1 MIKDK
6 IKSLV
11 EKKTGGNNK
20 KAIENLVVFLVLLII
35 TIISINAIWGKGKKE
50 KEEITETEYT
60 VLANTI
66 KDSNINEGNEYNLQQ
81 ELEDILSKI
90 EGVGKVKV
98 LVTYTESS
106 EIVAMYNE
114 NKNVSVTEE
123 ADTTGGTR
131 TIESTDSS
139 KEIIMDGENKPIT
152 EKLIMPKVEGA
163 IVIAEGGGNIN
174 IKSNIVQ
181 AVSAVTGVATHKI
194 QVFEMSK

>member
-6 IKSLV
+6 MKSLI
-11 EKKTGGNNK
+11 EKKMGGNNK
-20 KAIENLVVFLVLLII
+20 KAIENLVVFLILLII
-35 TIISINAIWGKGKKE
+35 TIISINIIWGKDKKE
-50 KEEITETEYT
+50 KEDIKESEYT

-66 KDSNINEGNEYNLQQ
+66 KDSNISEGNEYNLQQ

-106 EIVAMYNE
+106 EVVAIYNE
-114 NKNVSVTEE
+114 NKNVSITEE

-139 KEIIMDGENKPIT
+139 KEIVMDGENKPIT
-152 EKLIMPKVEGA
+152 EKIIMPKVEGA

-181 AVSAVTGVATHKI
+181 AVSAVTGVSTHKI

>member
-1 MIKDK
+1 M
-6 IKSLV
+6 KSLI
-11 EKKTGGNNK
+11 EKKMGGNNK
-20 KAIENLVVFLVLLII
+20 KAIENLVVFLILLII
-35 TIISINAIWGKGKKE
+35 TIISINIIWGKDKKE
-50 KEEITETEYT
+50 KEDIKESEYT

-66 KDSNINEGNEYNLQQ
+66 KDSNISEGNEYNLQQ

-106 EIVAMYNE
+106 EVVAIYNE
-114 NKNVSVTEE
+114 NKNVSITEE

-139 KEIIMDGENKPIT
+139 KEIVMDGENKPIT
-152 EKLIMPKVEGA
+152 EKIIMPKVEGA

-181 AVSAVTGVATHKI
+181 AVSAVTGVSTHKI

>member
-35 TIISINAIWGKGKKE
+35 TIISINAIWGKDKKE

-163 IVIAEGGGNIN
+163 IIIAEGGGNIN